1 MRLLFVE
8 DDPHIASA
16 VVRNLEGS
24 GFAVDHA
31 DTLADAR
38 ACVESQRYG
47 VMVLDL
53 GLPDGDGLEL
63 LRELRRRR
71 DPLPVLVLTA
81 RDAVVDKVAGFEAG
95 ADDYLV
101 KPFAH
106 EELVA
111 RLRALLRRPREDLGE
126 TVRVANLSYNPA
138 AGTFTVGD
146 GRVLVL
152 PRREHMLLD
161 ALLRRAGRV
170 VTRNSL
176 EDAIWD
182 FAQEIESNA
191 LESHVSRLRR
201 RLARAGAE
209 VEIRSIRGVGYLLQ
223 PVSS

>member
-8 DDPHIASA
+8 DDPHLASA
-16 VVRNLEGS
+16 VTRNLEAS
-24 GFAVDHA
+24 GFAVDHVS
-31 DTLADAR
+31 TRADAE
-38 ACVESQRYG
+38 ACTGAARYD

-63 LRELRRRR
+63 LRRLRHRR

-81 RDAVVDKVAGFEAG
+81 RDAVADRVAGLEAG

-111 RLRALLRRPREDLGE
+111 RLRALLRRPREDLGDA
-126 TVRVANLSYNPA
+126 VRVGNLTYQPS

-146 GRVLVL
+146 GRPLVL
-152 PRREHMLLD
+152 PRREQMLL
-161 ALLRRAGRV
+161 ATLMRRAGGV
-170 VTRNSL
+170 VTRGVL
-176 EDAIWD
+176 EEAIWD

-201 RLARAGAE
+201 HLQEAGAG
-209 VEIRSIRGVGYLLQ
+209 VEIRSIRGVGYLLRAAT
-223 PVSS
+223 S

>member
-8 DDPHIASA
+8 DDPQIAGA
-16 VVRNLEGS
+16 VTRNLERS

-31 DTLADAR
+31 GTLADAK
-38 ACVESQRYG
+38 ACVEAQHYD

-53 GLPDGDGLEL
+53 GLPDGDGLDL
-63 LRELRRRR
+63 VRELRHRRN
-71 DPLPVLVLTA
+71 PLAVLVLTA
-81 RDAVVDKVAGFEAG
+81 RDAVADRVAGLEAG
-95 ADDYLV
+95 ADDYLI

-111 RLRALLRRPREDLGE
+111 RLRALLRRPRDDLGDA
-126 TVRVANLSYNPA
+126 VAVANLSYNPA
-138 AGTFTVGD
+138 AGAFTVDD
-146 GRVLVL
+146 GRPLLL
-152 PRREHMLLD
+152 PRREHMLLA
-161 ALLRRAGRV
+161 ALLRRPGRV

-191 LESHVSRLRR
+191 LESHISRLRR
-201 RLARAGAE
+201 RLARAGAK

-223 PVSS
+223 PLPS